1 MADAKNKARAA
12 EKEAKALKRAQRK
25 QTRAQMWQ
33 AFQLQRKQDKALI
46 PIMLACLVGV
56 ALAFFLI
63 GLFWGGQWF
72 MLILGLMFGALLAF
86 WVFTRRLESS
96 MYDRV
101 SDQPG
106 AGGWALEN
114 LRNGVGMVW
123 HTKTAVAA
131 NREMDV
137 VHRVVGNP
145 GIVLVGE
152 GDMKRLKPMMVNQKK
167 RLQRVAGQ
175 HPIYEM
181 FVGEGEGRTPV
192 KRLQRE
198 VMKLP
203 RNLSKD
209 EANALA
215 ARVESLDS
223 LAGPAAGLPKGPLPG
238 NAKAMSGMNRR
249 ARRAQQRGK

>member
-1 MADAKNKARAA
+1 MADAKTKARAA
-12 EKEAKALKRAQRK
+12 EKEAKAAKRAQRK
-25 QTRAQMWQ
+25 QTRQQLWQ

-46 PIMLACLVGV
+46 PIMLACLLGV
-56 ALAFFLI
+56 ALVFFLL
-63 GLFWGGQWF
+63 GLLWGGQWF

-86 WVFTRRLESS
+86 WMFTRRLEAS
-96 MYDRV
+96 MYDKV

-114 LRNGVGMVW
+114 MRNGVGMVW

-145 GIVLVGE
+145 GIILVGE
-152 GDMKRLKPMMVNQKK
+152 GNAQRLKPLMNQQKK

-175 HPIYEM
+175 HPIYEIL
-181 FVGEGEGRTPV
+181 VGDGEGRVPV
-192 KRLQRE
+192 KKLQRE

-209 EANALA
+209 EVGTLA
-215 ARVESLDS
+215 ARVDS
-223 LAGPAAGLPKGPLPG
+223 IDTAGPGLPKGPMPAG
-238 NAKAMSGMNRR
+238 AKAMSGMNRR